1 MMTNSNGRSVFI
13 HLAAALL
20 LLWTVIPI
28 AFVVVV
34 SLTYHAEFAA
44 SKISLIPDHPTLS
57 NYVRLFGAS
66 ARGLQNDLLPPIG
79 NGPLILDGI
88 LNSIIVGLSVMVLG
102 VAVSV
107 PAAYALARV
116 EMRYRGPG
124 LLLIIATR
132 SIPPV
137 ATAVPFFALYSAL
150 QLTGT
155 RLGLILIHL
164 TIVTPLLVWIGYSF
178 FLSMP
183 PSLEKMARVDGC
195 SRWQAFVRVVLPAA
209 GPGLMAMAVIA
220 LLTSWD
226 EFAFAL
232 IFTTGTSSQTFGP
245 ALSGMFFLVSQPNE
259 VAAAVVL
266 GILPPMLLA
275 IFFSRYIRRVNFV
288 SV

>member
-1 MMTNSNGRSVFI
+1 MTDSKTRSVFI
-13 HLAAALL
+13 HLAAVLL

-28 AFVVVV
+28 AWVVLV
-34 SLTYHAEFAA
+34 SLTYHAEFSA
-44 SKISLIPDHPTLS
+44 SGISLIPAHPTLT
-57 NYVRLFGAS
+57 NYARLFGAT
-66 ARGLQNDLLPPIG
+66 ATGLHGDPLLPIG
-79 NGPLILDGI
+79 NGPLILQGI
-88 LNSIIVGLSVMVLG
+88 LNSLIVG
-102 VAVSV
+102 VAVMIIGVVASV

-116 EMRYRGPG
+116 ELRYRSLG

-137 ATAVPFFALYSAL
+137 ATAVPFFALYSTL
-150 QLTGT
+150 RLTGT
-155 RLGLILIHL
+155 LSGLILIHL
-164 TIVTPLLVWIGYSF
+164 TIVVPLLVWIGYSF

-209 GPGLMAMAVIA
+209 SPGLMAMAVIA

-259 VAAAVVL
+259 VAAALVL
-266 GILPPMLLA
+266 GLLPPMLLA

-288 SV
+288 SI

>member
-1 MMTNSNGRSVFI
+1 MTDSKTRSVLI
-13 HLAAALL
+13 HLAGALL

-28 AFVVVV
+28 AWVVLV
-34 SLTYHAEFAA
+34 SLTYHAEFSA
-44 SKISLIPDHPTLS
+44 SGISLIPVHPTFT
-57 NYVRLFGAS
+57 NYIRLFGAT
-66 ARGLQNDLLPPIG
+66 ATGLHGDPLLPIG
-79 NGPLILDGI
+79 NGPLILQGI
-88 LNSIIVGLSVMVLG
+88 LNSLIVG
-102 VAVSV
+102 VAVMIIGVAASV

-116 EMRYRGPG
+116 EMRYRSLG

-137 ATAVPFFALYSAL
+137 ATAVPFFALYSTL
-150 QLTGT
+150 RLTGT
-155 RLGLILIHL
+155 LSGLVLIHL
-164 TIVTPLLVWIGYSF
+164 TIVVPLLVWIGYSF

-209 GPGLMAMAVIA
+209 SPGLMAMAVIA

-259 VAAAVVL
+259 VAAALVL
-266 GILPPMLLA
+266 GLLPPMLLA

-288 SV
+288 SI